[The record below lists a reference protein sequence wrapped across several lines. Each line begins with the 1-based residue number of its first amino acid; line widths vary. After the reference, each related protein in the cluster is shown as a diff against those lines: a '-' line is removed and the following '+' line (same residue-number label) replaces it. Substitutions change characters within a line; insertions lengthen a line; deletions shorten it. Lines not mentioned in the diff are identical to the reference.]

1 MPGAHP
7 CRGRAERGRDGASCP
22 ECGACIRLQ
31 LAPQVD
37 HVFEQDARLHD
48 GVVVVVG
55 EEVLDAVVPD
65 KAACLVEGHRER
77 AVSGADLQR
86 VVAAPRSVRDELDE
100 RPAEAPA
107 LVRGVDG
114 EPWLAVP
121 ATAGKV
127 NAEAEDGVEGSMLEF
142 YRDLVRLR
150 HELPVLAEGRVRF
163 LDAGAG
169 APKVIAFERTLG
181 DARLV
186 SICSFDARACTV
198 DGGDLALGDGY
209 RRLAGNYDD
218 EPPRADDGS
227 LALRPQEAVVYLR

>member
-1 MPGAHP
+1 MSGA
-7 CRGRAERGRDGASCP
+7 GRSAGASVPCARSEP
-22 ECGACIRLQ
+22 RPARLQ

-65 KAACLVEGHRER
+65 KAARLVERYRER
-77 AVSGADLQR
+77 AVPGADLQR

-127 NAEAEDGVEGSMLEF
+127 NAEAEEGVEGSMLEF

-150 HELPVLAEGRVRF
+150 RDLPVLAEGRVRF

-181 DARLV
+181 DVRLV
-186 SICSFDARACTV
+186 SVCSFDARACTV
-198 DGGDLALGDGY
+198 AGGDLALGDGY

-218 EPPRADDGS
+218 EPLRADDGL
-227 LALRPQEAVVYLR
+227 LALRPQEAVVYLQ